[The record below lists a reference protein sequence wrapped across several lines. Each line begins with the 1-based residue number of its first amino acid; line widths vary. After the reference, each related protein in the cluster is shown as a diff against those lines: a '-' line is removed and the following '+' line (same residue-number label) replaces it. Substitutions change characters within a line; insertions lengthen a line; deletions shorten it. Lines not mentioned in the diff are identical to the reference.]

1 MQDMVNIRYI
11 RKPSLGSLMASM
23 VILWLNAGMYSF
35 VQRYI
40 PGIIMYGVFL
50 LWFIYAVQ
58 HKHYRIEFTGCFIKM
73 IPTICLLGL
82 MYAINISS
90 LTRSYLMFYVY
101 VFMIAAIAIYYQHDS
116 RGRSLLL
123 KVWAFDVVAVVINT
137 YIQVKRNPFVIRNMS
152 ANASVFESLFGGRLY
167 GVASFSNV
175 LCYSVVM
182 LFLYSRIV
190 NKKVKSR
197 TIDWIGVCALL
208 LLIFKSQI
216 AILIAFSLTGI
227 LLISLAS
234 FFEDLNKLILFVVI
248 SLVAFAI
255 LYKYLPDILKYISTI
270 ESLPEL
276 LRVKASDASLIIS
289 GASNNLKDATV
300 RMQQYEN
307 DIACFLRNPLVG
319 TLGDNTNI
327 GGHSTWIDFLG
338 MYGLLSIVVMIWHI
352 GLMKNVVKASA
363 PEERIMVA
371 VIAIV
376 FTTIGIID
384 PIIFQNVYMVFLMVI
399 PYMSYPKEEYQ
410 KLYCSG
416 VADESN

>member
-1 MQDMVNIRYI
+1 MQNMVNIRYI
-11 RKPSLGSLMASM
+11 RKPSLGSLMAAM

-40 PGIIMYGVFL
+40 PGIVMYGVFL
-50 LWFIYAVQ
+50 LWFVCAFQ
-58 HKHYRIEFTGCFIKM
+58 DKQYRIEFTSWFIKM
-73 IPTICLLGL
+73 IPTIGLLGL
-82 MYAINISS
+82 MYAINRSS
-90 LTRSYLMFYVY
+90 LTKSYLMFFVY

-116 RGRSLLL
+116 RGRSMIL
-123 KVWAFDVVAVVINT
+123 KVWTLDVVAVVINT
-137 YIQVKRNPFVIRNMS
+137 YIQIRRNPFVIRNMS

-167 GVASFSNV
+167 GVAAFSNV

-190 NKKVKSR
+190 NKKVKSK
-197 TIDWIGVCALL
+197 TIDVIGVCVLL

-216 AILIAFSLTGI
+216 ALLIAFSLVGI
-227 LLISLAS
+227 LLITLAS
-234 FFEDLNKLILFVVI
+234 FFEDLNKLILFGVI
-248 SLVAFAI
+248 SVIVFAI

-270 ESLPEL
+270 ETLPEL

-289 GASNNLKDATV
+289 GTSNNLEDATV
-300 RMQQYEN
+300 RMQQYES
-307 DIACFLRNPLVG
+307 DIACFLGNPLVG

-338 MYGLLSIVVMIWHI
+338 MYGLLSIVVIIWHI

-371 VIAIV
+371 VVVIV
-376 FTTIGIID
+376 FTVIGIVD
-384 PIIFQNVYMVFLMVI
+384 PILFQNVYMVFLLVI
-399 PYMSYPKEEYQ
+399 PYMSYPKEKY
-410 KLYCSG
+410 
-416 VADESN
+416 DRIIM